1 MAEVFWGEDSLKSMR
16 RNFLRDFEAEIS
28 YESPEEPFKESRIY
42 FGFFRC
48 IFGML
53 FFSVA

>member
-1 MAEVFWGEDSLKSMR
+1 MAEVFWEEDSLKSMR